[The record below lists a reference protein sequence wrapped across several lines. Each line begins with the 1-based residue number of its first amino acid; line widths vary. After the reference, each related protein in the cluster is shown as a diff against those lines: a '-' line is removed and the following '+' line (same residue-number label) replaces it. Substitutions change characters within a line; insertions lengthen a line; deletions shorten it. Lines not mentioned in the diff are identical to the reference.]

1 MVERIC
7 LDCGATLTQQ
17 EAADV
22 VCCYDCSALPPREI
36 VVVIPAVAKTE
47 RKRQRFVPGRGNCGK
62 RTDEPDRADWK
73 AWARLCAAQV
83 CKEPL
88 RGPLVCDIL
97 VRKPKPDS
105 WPQRATKANPWP
117 WAWWKKPDIG
127 NFEKIISDA
136 MTGIVWVDDAQVIDQ
151 RERKHFGPRDEVI
164 VTVRPATEADLNG

>member
-1 MVERIC
+1 MTEAIC
-7 LDCGATLTQQ
+7 LECGATLTDA
-17 EAADV
+17 ERDAGDA
-22 VCCYDCSALPPREI
+22 CADCSAEPPREI
-36 VVVIPAVAKTE
+36 VIVIPGEAKTE

-83 CKEPL
+83 CNEPL

-105 WPQRATKANPWP
+105 WPKRATKANPWP

-164 VTVRPATEADLNG
+164 VTVRPATEADLD